1 MSIDELL
8 DSVEFVT
15 DAAGN
20 RRAVQLTIES
30 WQEIVAMLPDE
41 VLDAYWDKLFTD
53 HPEVLER
60 LADEAEVE
68 IKAGLTKELIPEEL

>member
-1 MSIDELL
+1 MSITELL
-8 DSVEFVT
+8 NSVEFVT

-41 VLDAYWDKLFTD
+41 VLDAYWDKLLAD

-60 LADEAEVE
+60 LADEARAERE
-68 IKAGLTKELIPEEL
+68 AGLTKELDPDLL